1 MVSVKCLQGVES
13 QVKGDTT
20 PESVGSATMSLVYLN
35 ANLSKLR
42 TTLQDLHASVAVLK
56 LNTPELETPC
66 H

>member
-1 MVSVKCLQGVES
+1 MVSVKYLQGIES
-13 QVKGDTT
+13 QIKGDTT
-20 PESVGSATMSLVYLN
+20 PESLRNTTMSLVYLN
-35 ANLSKLR
+35 TNLSKLR